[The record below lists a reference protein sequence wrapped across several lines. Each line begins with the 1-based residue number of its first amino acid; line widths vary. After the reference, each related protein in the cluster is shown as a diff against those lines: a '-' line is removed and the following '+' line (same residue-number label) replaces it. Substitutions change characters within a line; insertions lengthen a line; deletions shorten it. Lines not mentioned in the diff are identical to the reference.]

1 MVYDLIIIGGG
12 PAAMSAGIYG
22 ARKKLKTLLLAKEL
36 GGQQMIESYQME
48 NYLGYYQ
55 ISGVELVQK
64 FIEHLKKFEKKESA
78 GNYDLEIKE
87 GESVFRIEKIP
98 PNLPRNKFGAG
109 SLKREEPFSLP
120 PLQKGGWGGFSV
132 YTEKNQY
139 QTKTIIIATGKRQRI
154 LDVPGAKQ
162 FEGKGIT
169 YCATCDAPLFNDKI
183 VAVVGAGDAGQ
194 DTAWQLVQYAKKVY
208 IINKYPELRGSNVAL
223 SEKLKASEKVE
234 IIGSVLP
241 KEVKGDKFV
250 RELIYFNPETKEEGS
265 IKIDGIFV
273 EIGSVPNTDFL
284 NGLLELNQ
292 KGEIIIDHRNCAT
305 SVPGI
310 FAAGDVT
317 DLPYKQVVI
326 AAGEGAK
333 AALSAYEY
341 LKKIS
346 NYSN

>member
-1 MVYDLIIIGGG
+1 MIYDLIIIGGG

-22 ARKKLKTLLLAKEL
+22 ARKKLKTLLLAKEF
-36 GGQQMIESYQME
+36 GGQVIEGFQME

-55 ISGVELVQK
+55 VSGVELVQK
-64 FIEHLKKFEKKESA
+64 FIAHLKKFEKKERA
-78 GNYDLEIKE
+78 GNYDLKIKE
-87 GESVFRIEKIP
+87 GELVFKIEKI
-98 PNLPRNKFGAG
+98 
-109 SLKREEPFSLP
+109 ET
-120 PLQKGGWGGFSV
+120 GFNV
-132 YTEKNQY
+132 YSQKNQY
-139 QTKTIIIATGKRQRI
+139 QTKTIIIATGKKQRV

-169 YCATCDAPLFNDKI
+169 YCATCDAPLFRDKI

-194 DTAWQLVQYAKKVY
+194 DTAWQLTQYAKKVY
-208 IINKYPELRGSNVAL
+208 LINKYPGLRGSNIAL
-223 SEKLKASEKVE
+223 QEKLKASEKVE

-250 RELIYFNPETKEEGS
+250 RELIYFNPETKKEGS

-273 EIGSVPNTDFL
+273 EIGSIPNTDFL
-284 NGLLELNQ
+284 NGLLELNE
-292 KGEIIIDHRNCAT
+292 KGEIIIDHKTCAT
-305 SVPGI
+305 SVEGI
-310 FAAGDVT
+310 FAVGDVT

-341 LKKIS
+341 LKS
-346 NYSN
+346 